1 MFLLV
6 NNLLKLSFTQFE
18 DYLRKKYDYFVGCEV
33 STIYF
38 QIIKVLIWKHVSGIQ
53 LNSQQ

>member
-18 DYLRKKYDYFVGCEV
+18 DYLRKKYDSFIVGCEV
-33 STIYF
+33 YTIYF
-38 QIIKVLIWKHVSGIQ
+38 QIIKVLI
-53 LNSQQ
+53 